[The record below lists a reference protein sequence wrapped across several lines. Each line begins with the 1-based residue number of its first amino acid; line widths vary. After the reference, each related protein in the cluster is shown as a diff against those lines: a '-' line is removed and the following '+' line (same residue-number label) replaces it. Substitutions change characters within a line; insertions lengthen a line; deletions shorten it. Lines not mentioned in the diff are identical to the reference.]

1 MVLRSRAWIT
11 FPRLNLRPLVGAR
24 CEHITTAHALASRFN
39 WLCRSSSYV
48 SMSLT
53 ERKPFIFAIF

>member
-24 CEHITTAHALASRFN
+24 WEHITTAHALASRFN
-39 WLCRSSSYV
+39 WLCRSS
-48 SMSLT
+48 
-53 ERKPFIFAIF
+53 A